1 MTHDLIK
8 ELRELTGSGMMEIKS
23 ALDEAG
29 GNKQK
34 AVEILRKKG
43 ALKAGKKADRVA
55 NEGLVEAYIH
65 PGSRVGVLVEVN
77 CETDFVSRTEDFKTL
92 VKELALHIAAAN
104 PLYVAVENVPAEVV
118 EKEKEIYKEQVSA
131 KGGSASRS
139 GSEDPSGS
147 RTTGGKG
154 KSDEIINKILEG
166 KIAKYYEEAC
176 LMEQP
181 FCKNPDIKVK
191 DLIAE
196 AVAKMGEKVVVKRF
210 ARFVLGN

>member
-1 MTHDLIK
+1 
-8 ELRELTGSGMMEIKS
+8 MMEIKA
-23 ALDEAG
+23 ALDEAK
-29 GNKQK
+29 NDKAK

-77 CETDFVSRTEDFKTL
+77 CETDFVARTQDFKNL
-92 VKELALHIAAAN
+92 VKELALHIAASN
-104 PLYVAVENVPAEVV
+104 PLYVGINDVPAEVV
-118 EKEKEIYKEQVSA
+118 EKEKEIYKEQ
-131 KGGSASRS
+131 SAS
-139 GSEDPSGS
+139 
-147 RTTGGKG
+147 GGKG
-154 KSDEIINKILEG
+154 KPAEIMNKILEG

-191 DLIAE
+191 DLIGE

>member
-1 MTHDLIK
+1 MTNLIK
-8 ELRELTGSGMMEIKS
+8 ELRELTGAGMMEIKS

-29 GNKQK
+29 GDKQK

-118 EKEKEIYKEQVSA
+118 EKEKEIYKEQSVS
-131 KGGSASRS
+131 
-139 GSEDPSGS
+139 
-147 RTTGGKG
+147 GGKG